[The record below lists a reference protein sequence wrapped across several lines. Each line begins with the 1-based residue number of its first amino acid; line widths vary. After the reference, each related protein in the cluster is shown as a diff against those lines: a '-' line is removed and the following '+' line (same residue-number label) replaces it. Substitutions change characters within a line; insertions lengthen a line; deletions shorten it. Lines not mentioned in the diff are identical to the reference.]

1 METKKVLSIIFSLL
15 FVGAFAFVLVW
26 GITNFN
32 KVQEGLSGTGLYTQ
46 EDLNKAYEDGYDKA
60 LTDKAEYEELI
71 NSYRDTI
78 TTLTDQVTLLTYAN
92 QDCETQI
99 KNLTETKQG
108 LETQVANLTSIK
120 NQNEATITSLN
131 AEIVSLE
138 KQVKTLTESN
148 EDKDEEIAVLKNQ
161 IANLQAL
168 ISQLGVA
175 KEITSGEIKS
185 TTWVEWMNL
194 IEEEAKLI
202 SAVKKADKERFKTL
216 P

>member
-1 METKKVLSIIFSLL
+1 METKKVLSIIFSIL
-15 FVGAFAFVLVW
+15 FVGAFTFVLVW

-46 EDLNKAYEDGYDKA
+46 EDLNKAYEDGYDTA
-60 LTDKAEYEELI
+60 LTDKAKYEELI

-78 TTLTDQVTLLTYAN
+78 TNLTDQVTLLTYAN

-99 KNLTETKQG
+99 KNLTQTKQG
-108 LETQVANLTSIK
+108 LETQVANLTDIK

-131 AEIVSLE
+131 AEKASLE

-148 EDKDEEIAVLKNQ
+148 EDKDEEIAVLNNQ

-168 ISQLGVA
+168 ISQLQTTNALNIETIKG
-175 KEITSGEIKS
+175 ISG
-185 TTWVEWMNL
+185 L
-194 IEEEAKLI
+194 
-202 SAVKKADKERFKTL
+202 
-216 P
+216 